1 MSTMK
6 TEFQT
11 PKTVAEIG
19 AVFLSLTPV
28 RDRMLKARLGF
39 WLDRFGEKLL
49 VDLSPDDVDAGLA
62 ALETTPGKNGKFKS
76 GPTVNRYRMA
86 MQSLIRFARQKRLLP
101 RGWASPFTDIP
112 QHKENPGK
120 VRFLTPE
127 EEQRLMDAA
136 RLQSWVLLP
145 LLIRLAVVT
154 GLRRGALL
162 GLNWGDV
169 ELEGEAPH
177 VKVERT
183 KNGDA
188 HVSPITPDLVGEFK
202 RMRRARTMDA
212 DLIFVSRHLTK
223 PHDFRH
229 GFNEACKTAGLEGVT
244 FHTLRH
250 TSCSRLAQAGVD
262 ILAIAEHA
270 GHRSLSM
277 TRRYSHLCIKGRAS
291 TINTVFA

>member
-1 MSTMK
+1 MK
-6 TEFQT
+6 TEYQT
-11 PKTVAEIG
+11 PPKTVAEIA

-28 RDRMLKARLGF
+28 RDPMLKPRLAF
-39 WLDRFGEKLL
+39 WTDRFGNLPM
-49 VDLSPDDVDAGLA
+49 VDLSPDDIDA
-62 ALETTPGKNGKFKS
+62 ALAELETVRSKSGKVKS

-86 MQSLIRFARQKRLLP
+86 LQSAIRFAKQKRLLP
-101 RGWASPFTDIP
+101 RGWLSPFQDIP

-120 VRFLTPE
+120 VRFLSPD

-145 LLIRLAVVT
+145 LLIRLAIVT

-162 GLNWGDV
+162 ELRWGDV
-169 ELEGEAPH
+169 AMDDESPTIT
-177 VKVERT
+177 VDRT
-183 KNGDA
+183 KNGDS
-188 HVSPITPDLVGEFK
+188 HVSPITPDLVQEFK
-202 RMRRARTMDA
+202 RMKRIRSQDS
-212 DLIFVSRHLTK
+212 DLIFSGKH
-223 PHDFRH
+223 PHQAHDFRH
-229 GFNEACKTAGLEGVT
+229 GFTEACKMARLDGVT

-277 TRRYSHLCIKGRAS
+277 TRRYSHLCIKGRAN
-291 TINTVFA
+291 TINNVFA

>member
-1 MSTMK
+1 MK
-6 TEFQT
+6 TAYQT
-11 PKTVAEIG
+11 PRTVAEIG
-19 AVFLSLTPV
+19 AVFLSLTPM
-28 RDRMLKARLGF
+28 RDTMIKSRLGF
-39 WLDRFGEKLL
+39 WTERFGDKPLA
-49 VDLSPDDVDAGLA
+49 DLTPEDIDSALA
-62 ALETTPGKNGKFKS
+62 ELETVPGKNGKFKS
-76 GPTVNRYRMA
+76 GPTINRYRMA
-86 MQSLIRFARQKRLLP
+86 LQSVIRFARQKRLLP
-101 RGWASPFTDIP
+101 RGWVSPLQDIP

-120 VRFLTPE
+120 LRFLTTE

-145 LLIRLAVVT
+145 LLVRLAIVT

-162 GLNWGDV
+162 ALRWRDV
-169 ELEGEAPH
+169 VWDADVPH
-177 VKVERT
+177 IAVERT

-188 HVSPITPDLVGEFK
+188 HVSPITPDLVQEFR
-202 RMRRARTMDA
+202 RMRRIRSEEG
-212 DLIFVSRHLTK
+212 DLIFVGKHRDQ

-229 GFNEACKTAGLEGVT
+229 GFNEACKVAGLEGVT

-270 GHRSLSM
+270 GHRSLTM

-291 TINTVFA
+291 TINNVFA

>member
-1 MSTMK
+1 MK
-6 TEFQT
+6 TAYQA
-11 PKTVAEIG
+11 PRTVAEIA
-19 AVFLSLTPV
+19 AVFLSLTPM
-28 RDRMLKARLGF
+28 RDPMIRPRLSF
-39 WLDRFGEKLL
+39 WTERFGDTPLAELT
-49 VDLSPDDVDAGLA
+49 PEHIDAGLA
-62 ALETTPGKNGKFKS
+62 ELETIPGKHGKVKS

-86 MQSLIRFARQKRLLP
+86 LQSVIRFARQKRLLP
-101 RGWASPFTDIP
+101 RGWVSPLQDIP

-120 VRFLTPE
+120 LRFLTPD

-145 LLIRLAVVT
+145 LLIRLAIVT

-162 GLNWGDV
+162 ALCWRDV
-169 ELEGEAPH
+169 VLEADVPH
-177 VKVERT
+177 IAVART

-188 HVSPITPDLVGEFK
+188 HVSPLTPDLVQEFR
-202 RMRRARTMDA
+202 RMRRIRSEDG
-212 DLIFVSRHLTK
+212 DLIFVGKHRDR

-229 GFNEACKTAGLEGVT
+229 GFMEACQLAGLEGVT

-270 GHRSLSM
+270 GHRSLTM
-277 TRRYSHLCIKGRAS
+277 TRRYSHLCIKGRAN
-291 TINTVFA
+291 TINNVFA

>member
-1 MSTMK
+1 MK
-6 TEFQT
+6 TEYKT
-11 PKTVAEIG
+11 PQTVAEIA
-19 AVFLSLTPV
+19 AVFLSLTPM
-28 RDRMLKARLGF
+28 RDTMIKSRLAFWTDRLGDKPMAE
-39 WLDRFGEKLL
+39 LT
-49 VDLSPDDVDAGLA
+49 PDDIDTALA
-62 ALETTPGKNGKFKS
+62 ELETVPGKNGRIKS

-86 MQSLIRFARQKRLLP
+86 LQSAIRFARQKRLLP
-101 RGWASPFTDIP
+101 RGWASPLQDIP

-120 VRFLTPE
+120 VRFLTLD

-145 LLIRLAVVT
+145 LLIRLAIVT

-162 GLNWGDV
+162 GLRWIDLELDGDSPRV
-169 ELEGEAPH
+169 T
-177 VKVERT
+177 VERT
-183 KNGDA
+183 KNGDC
-188 HVSPITPDLVGEFK
+188 HLSPITPDLVDEFK
-202 RMRRARTMDA
+202 RMKRTRAMDD
-212 DLIFVSRHLTK
+212 DLIFSGKHRNL

-229 GFNEACKTAGLEGVT
+229 GFNEACKIAGLESVT

-277 TRRYSHLCIKGRAS
+277 TRRYSHLCIKGRAD
-291 TINTVFA
+291 TINNVFA